1 MPSLT
6 RRLEGGLLRAEFR
19 ALEKRCDAA
28 PYKTP
33 RPAAGDGVDSSPAV
47 AESTPMEVVVIAAL
61 DLIAL
66 NIDLASVMQSGRW
79 KVPRMPM
86 R

>member
-1 MPSLT
+1 
-6 RRLEGGLLRAEFR
+6 
-19 ALEKRCDAA
+19 
-28 PYKTP
+28 
-33 RPAAGDGVDSSPAV
+33 
-47 AESTPMEVVVIAAL
+47 MEVVVIAAL